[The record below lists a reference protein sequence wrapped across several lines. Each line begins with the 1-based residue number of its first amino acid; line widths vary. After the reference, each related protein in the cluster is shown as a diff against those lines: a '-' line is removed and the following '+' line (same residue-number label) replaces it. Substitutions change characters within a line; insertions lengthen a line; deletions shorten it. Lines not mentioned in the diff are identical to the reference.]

1 MKPLLILALIAPLLT
16 ACTVFGIRS
25 AEEAPHEVLAEDG
38 EIQIRRYR
46 AAIVA
51 ETAVDGEYDE
61 TGSTAFN
68 RLGGYIFGNNKK
80 RQEIAMTT
88 PVVREEASEEIAMTV
103 PVLQERS
110 GRSWTMTFVMP
121 AEYSLET
128 LPEPL
133 DPAVK
138 LRKQPPRT
146 VATIRYSGPIREER
160 IDEKAAELRAWLKE
174 NGYTAASS
182 SRSAGYDPPW
192 TLSFLRRN
200 EVHIDVE

>member
-1 MKPLLILALIAPLLT
+1 MKQLAALALIGPLL
-16 ACTVFGIRS
+16 ASCTVFGIRS

-38 EIQIRRYR
+38 NIQIRRYR

-51 ETAVDGEYDE
+51 ETVVDGNYDE

-68 RLGGYIFGNNKK
+68 RLGGYIFGKNKK
-80 RQEIAMTT
+80 RQKIAMTT
-88 PVVREEASEEIAMTV
+88 PVVREETSEKIAMTV

-110 GRSWTMTFVMP
+110 GRTWTMTFVMP
-121 AEYSLET
+121 AEYTLET

-133 DPAVK
+133 DPDVI
-138 LRKQPPRT
+138 LREQPPRT
-146 VATIRYSGPIREER
+146 VATIRYSGSLSEER
-160 IDEKAAELRAWLKE
+160 IDAKAAELRAWLKE
-174 NGYTAASS
+174 NGYKAVSS

-192 TLSFLRRN
+192 TLAFLRRN